1 MQPETRFA
9 TTLIASLALWAPTL
23 VALLHG
29 NVQLPDAAIR
39 YLVALVVAW
48 IAIGGFNALL
58 LAYHRQNA
66 MADAE
71 RDAEALAARLA
82 QLDAER
88 AEPDITSELQQPHET
103 GID

>member
-1 MQPETRFA
+1 VQPETRFA
-9 TTLIASLALWAPTL
+9 TTLIASLLLWAPTF
-23 VALLHG
+23 VALLQG
-29 NVQLPDAAIR
+29 NTALPDAAVR
-39 YLVALVVAW
+39 YLLALVVAW

-88 AEPDITSELQQPHET
+88 ADQDVTNELQQHEP
-103 GID
+103 GAA

>member
-9 TTLIASLALWAPTL
+9 TTLIASLALWAPTF
-23 VALLHG
+23 VALLQG
-29 NVQLPDAAIR
+29 NVQLPDAALR
-39 YLVALVVAW
+39 YLLALVVAW
-48 IAIGGFNALL
+48 IAIWAFNSLL

-88 AEPDITSELQQPHET
+88 SEQEAAAE
-103 GID
+103 IDRDGAID

>member
-1 MQPETRFA
+1 VQPETRFA
-9 TTLIASLALWAPTL
+9 TTLIASLLLWAPTL
-23 VALLHG
+23 LALLQG
-29 NVQLPDAAIR
+29 NSDLPSAAIR
-39 YLVALVVAW
+39 YLLALVVAW
-48 IAIGGFNALL
+48 IAIGAFNALL

-88 AEPDITSELQQPHET
+88 ADQDVTNDFQQHET
-103 GID
+103 GTD